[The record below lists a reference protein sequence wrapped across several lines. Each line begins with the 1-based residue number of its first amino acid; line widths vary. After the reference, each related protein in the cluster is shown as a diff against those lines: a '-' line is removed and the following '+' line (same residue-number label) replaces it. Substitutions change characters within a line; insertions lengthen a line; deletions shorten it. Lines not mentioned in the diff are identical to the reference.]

1 MTRRKIPTELRQP
14 ARLNPAN
21 AEARLRKLRLEIEGW
36 IIEIDDA
43 IARSRAMRELKEAS
57 Q

>member
-36 IIEIDDA
+36 IIEIDDT